1 MDFKYYIDEK
11 KFRVKPAE
19 RYIRVNGWC
28 FERQGQNFEYEC
40 EIDGKPV
47 QCSVKKVTRPDVLS
61 KYGKRY
67 KAPKDAGFHIKTYL
81 EQGCEPKSYSL
92 YIRRGGARKCIVSMD
107 KRELEKVRDESTI
120 SYYIDW
126 VHVEPLKIILSGWA
140 VSAAGTEKTHVS
152 IRDEAGKTQK
162 TKLQRVERKD
172 VEEAGFIEA
181 GNVECGFLIEF
192 IYQPGKCYTLV
203 IEDGVKRK
211 KITLDP
217 VKLKRYNSIR
227 DYKRF
232 AVLFAKALNAGNVKK
247 GVKHLKKNGL
257 HGLKDHILSCISM
270 QGKPYG
276 QWFEENKVTR
286 EELEKQRNAVFEWQ
300 PRFSIIV
307 PTYKTPEKFLREMI
321 DSVRQQSYGNW
332 ELCIA
337 DGSGGDAVVER
348 ILEQYAAGDKRIKY
362 TLLKENLG
370 ISGNTNAA
378 LSMVTGD
385 YVGLFD
391 HDDVL
396 TPDALYEV
404 ASALKECRYDILYTD
419 EDKMSGDGEEFNDP
433 NFKPD
438 FSMDLFR
445 SHNYITHFFV
455 VKTEIIRRI
464 GGFRP
469 EFDGSQDY
477 DLMFRCIE
485 QAEHI
490 KHIPKILY
498 HWRIHMNSVAGDPAS
513 KMYAYEAGKRAIE
526 EHLKRTGLQGIVGH
540 VGLWGMYH
548 VTYAVTGNPLVSI
561 IIPNKDHA
569 GDLRTCINSIQK
581 KSTYKNYE
589 FIIVENNSTEK
600 ETFEYYKEL
609 EEIHPN
615 VRIVYWKGEFNY
627 SAINNFGV
635 NHAAGKYLLFLNNDT
650 ELLTG
655 SGIEEMLGLCMRE
668 DVGAVGAKLLFKD
681 DTVQHAGIVVG
692 FGNYAGHVHMGL
704 RRDDYGYMVR
714 ARINCNYSAVT
725 AACLMTKKSLFDKV
739 GGFDEQFAV
748 ACNDVDLCLKFR
760 QEGKLVVY
768 NAFSEWYHYESKSR
782 GYEDTPEKLK
792 RFEKEVEK
800 FQKKWPGI
808 LAQGDPFYNP
818 NFAINQ
824 APFTLA

>member
-1 MDFKYYIDEK
+1 
-11 KFRVKPAE
+11 
-19 RYIRVNGWC
+19 
-28 FERQGQNFEYEC
+28 
-40 EIDGKPV
+40 
-47 QCSVKKVTRPDVLS
+47 
-61 KYGKRY
+61 
-67 KAPKDAGFHIKTYL
+67 
-81 EQGCEPKSYSL
+81 
-92 YIRRGGARKCIVSMD
+92 
-107 KRELEKVRDESTI
+107 
-120 SYYIDW
+120 
-126 VHVEPLKIILSGWA
+126 
-140 VSAAGTEKTHVS
+140 
-152 IRDEAGKTQK
+152 
-162 TKLQRVERKD
+162 
-172 VEEAGFIEA
+172 
-181 GNVECGFLIEF
+181 
-192 IYQPGKCYTLV
+192 
-203 IEDGVKRK
+203 
-211 KITLDP
+211 
-217 VKLKRYNSIR
+217 
-227 DYKRF
+227 
-232 AVLFAKALNAGNVKK
+232 
-247 GVKHLKKNGL
+247 
-257 HGLKDHILSCISM
+257 
-270 QGKPYG
+270 
-276 QWFEENKVTR
+276 
-286 EELEKQRNAVFEWQ
+286 
-300 PRFSIIV
+300 
-307 PTYKTPEKFLREMI
+307 
-321 DSVRQQSYGNW
+321 
-332 ELCIA
+332 
-337 DGSGGDAVVER
+337 
-348 ILEQYAAGDKRIKY
+348 
-362 TLLKENLG
+362 
-370 ISGNTNAA
+370 
-378 LSMVTGD
+378 
-385 YVGLFD
+385 
-391 HDDVL
+391 
-396 TPDALYEV
+396 
-404 ASALKECRYDILYTD
+404 
-419 EDKMSGDGEEFNDP
+419 
-433 NFKPD
+433 
-438 FSMDLFR
+438 
-445 SHNYITHFFV
+445 
-455 VKTEIIRRI
+455 
-464 GGFRP
+464 
-469 EFDGSQDY
+469 
-477 DLMFRCIE
+477 
-485 QAEHI
+485 
-490 KHIPKILY
+490 
-498 HWRIHMNSVAGDPAS
+498 MNSVAGDPAS
-513 KMYAYEAGKRAIE
+513 KIYAYEAGKRAIE

-589 FIIVENNSTEK
+589 FIIAENNSTEK

-635 NHAAGKYLLFLNNDT
+635 NHASGKYLLFLNNDT